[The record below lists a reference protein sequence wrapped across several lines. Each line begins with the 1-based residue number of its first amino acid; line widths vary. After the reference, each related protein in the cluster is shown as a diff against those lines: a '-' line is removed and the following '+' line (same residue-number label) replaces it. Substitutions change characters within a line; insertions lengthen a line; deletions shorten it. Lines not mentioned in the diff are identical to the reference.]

1 MTTHLAS
8 LSVSAISQGDFC
20 LWRADEN
27 RLLSSTEL
35 YQFTVPE
42 SALILS
48 VVAKIKAVDL
58 DLGQNAEMDY
68 KILDGDE
75 VGTFGIIT
83 DPDTQEGL
91 IILHTVL
98 VHPAAHLG

>member
-8 LSVSAISQGDFC
+8 LSVSTFSEMSSCTWHVDDS
-20 LWRADEN
+20 W
-27 RLLSSTEL
+27 LLCSTEI

-58 DLGQNAEMDY
+58 DLGRNAEMDY

-75 VGTFGIIT
+75 LGTFGIIT

-91 IILHTVL
+91 IILHTVM
-98 VHPAAHLG
+98 V